1 MQIDYSL
8 AETLITL
15 QARAVTVVDPYVEDG
30 RPRRTIEDLQ
40 IGLVQAADPEAALTL
55 EIDRGDRE
63 LSATLTPDGRLQSVA
78 YNSVGTGTKVV
89 AGAGRIIG
97 FIGSLLASAV
107 GGGRK
112 AGQTVPARRDLNA
125 PDTGQAKDPDEDWH
139 AKFAKEAELRD
150 EYTATHDKAATALHQ
165 IRDDMLTEKRVAALR
180 ELRLRAEI
188 VERVLAQALQ
198 EVARIDSL
206 KAAWRE
212 SLRSRSSSDLRSVY
226 HLTGIPERSE
236 PDLDPPA
243 IPFDGDAGYAL
254 YRDFRLIVEQRSS
267 VSEGSGITS
276 DDVHSELS
284 GWVYWRLP
292 REVEIWV
299 WKVSGEDDP
308 QLVSR
313 EQVWVSDGKCLLG
326 AMEFTSS
333 WFGEHG
339 GEVTFNDDGR
349 PGAIRHAQQSG
360 AGAFFDALT
369 GATDAVAAGVKTAKE
384 TAEGFWS
391 LADIQAERDKAK
403 AARDLEIAKNTLELK
418 GVRATEQD
426 YEELQRAEQAVKLK
440 AAQESL
446 APAQAPGPLALITQ
460 ELELAQARNEL
471 AAEKRRAELDVSLA
485 ELRAELARLELQQQV
500 DRVRPHAD

>member
-1 MQIDYSL
+1 MRIDYSL

-15 QARAVTVVDPYVEDG
+15 QARVVTVIDPYVQG
-30 RPRRTIEDLQ
+30 GGSRRTIEDLQ
-40 IGLVQAADPEAALTL
+40 IELVHAADPDAALTL

-78 YNSVGTGTKVV
+78 YNSTGTGTKVV
-89 AGAGRIIG
+89 RGVGRIIA
-97 FIGSLLASAV
+97 FVGSLLASAV
-107 GGGRK
+107 GGGSK
-112 AGQTVPARRDLNA
+112 AQQTPRVPDGGDAPA
-125 PDTGQAKDPDEDWH
+125 PDPEKDWRE
-139 AKFAKEAELRD
+139 KFAKEAELRD
-150 EYTATHDKAATALHQ
+150 EYTATHDKAATALRQ

-188 VERVLAQALQ
+188 VERVLAHALQ

-212 SLRSRSSSDLRSVY
+212 SLRSRTSSDLRSVY
-226 HLTGIPERSE
+226 RLGEIPERSE

-243 IPFDGDAGYAL
+243 IPFDGDVGYAL

-267 VSEGSGITS
+267 LPERSGITS
-276 DDVHSELS
+276 DDIHSELS
-284 GWVYWRLP
+284 DWVYWRVP
-292 REVEIWV
+292 REVEIWI
-299 WKVSGEDDP
+299 WTVSGEDDP

-313 EQVWVSDGKCLLG
+313 EQVWVSDAQCLLG
-326 AMEFTSS
+326 SMEFTSS

-360 AGAFFDALT
+360 VGAFFDALT

-384 TAEGFWS
+384 AAEGFWS
-391 LADIQAERDKAK
+391 LADLQAERDKTK
-403 AARDLEIAKNTLELK
+403 AARDLEIAKNTVELK

-440 AAQESL
+440 AARESL
-446 APAQAPGPLALITQ
+446 APAQAPGPLAVLKQ
-460 ELELAQARNEL
+460 ELELLTTRNKI
-471 AAEKRRAELDVSLA
+471 AAEKRRAEIDIALA
-485 ELRAELARLELQQQV
+485 DLRAELARLELQQQV
-500 DRVRPHAD
+500 DRVQPQSH